1 MSDSTT
7 TDPRPAALD
16 AARYTAQAVQD
27 VGAKFMLDMDM
38 YGEVAG
44 LGYQG
49 LGFYI
54 AGRGGVLGDVEHVEV
69 FEAMTFFPAETVQ
82 AGWESSA
89 SVESRADSAGR
100 FAGYAARWG
109 ANNVADGT
117 EGLDRLAE
125 LCEKVIQAA
134 DGSDA
139 PLFAGWRDLPEPDG
153 EPDLVVHRMNALRE
167 LRAARHIAAIRQVGL
182 DPATAFWSARRT
194 WRGSSAGRSRRRL
207 PRRSTRTCGRAPRT
221 SPNGPSLRTWPCS
234 TTTSWPSSAGCPT
247 PCSPPSRRA
256 AKVPEPATRSIGRA
270 SYSAG
275 PWTRTASRC
284 WVSRSV
290 SRSAMTLQALA
301 TASACNVR
309 G

>member
-16 AARYTAQAVQD
+16 AARHTAQAVQD

-109 ANNVADGT
+109 ANNVAEGT

-125 LCEKVIQAA
+125 LCDKVIQAA

-182 DPATAFWSARRT
+182 DPATAFMIRT
-194 WRGSSAGRSRRRL
+194 PYMAGIF
-207 PRRSTRTCGRAPRT
+207 G
-221 SPNGPSLRTWPCS
+221 W
-234 TTTSWPSSAGCPT
+234 
-247 PCSPPSRRA
+247 
-256 AKVPEPATRSIGRA
+256 PEPSEPPAEIDKDLWQSAEDLTERA
-270 SYSAG
+270 FAADLAVLDDDELAELCRLSD
-275 PWTRTASRC
+275 
-284 WVSRSV
+284 
-290 SRSAMTLQALA
+290 ALLA
-301 TASACNVR
+301 AIP
-309 G
+309 